1 MLDITGEKCP
11 MTFVR
16 TRLALDAL
24 APGGYL
30 QVRLKTGETYT
41 NVTRSVRQLGHQVL
55 DEHSEAEDV
64 VVLRIQKAGG

>member
-24 APGGYL
+24 APGGHL